1 MCLSSWSL
9 IASLRRGKSCLFG
22 VFNFDGGVDDVD
34 VVIVIVVIILEKVS
48 KGDVNFADDGL
59 QS

>member
-1 MCLSSWSL
+1 M

-34 VVIVIVVIILEKVS
+34 VGVVIVVIILERVS
-48 KGDVNFADDGL
+48 NGDVNFADDGL